1 MDILV
6 ESLLFCLL
14 SFTIRKVELCVKV
27 CVCRFVNTRNINRE
41 SLFYLHLSSS
51 IDAAHITCLHAAA
64 AAVFS
69 ARLLVV
75 LLMRSEISEP
85 PPGCLFLLEAIVG
98 ALVAGQLGFPS
109 AGLIPYH

>member
-1 MDILV
+1 MV
-6 ESLLFCLL
+6 
-14 SFTIRKVELCVKV
+14 CVF

-41 SLFYLHLSSS
+41 SLFFHSYLSSS

-64 AAVFS
+64 TVRQELCHFS
-69 ARLLVV
+69 AARLLVV
-75 LLMRSEISEP
+75 LVDEIRDFRTT

-98 ALVAGQLGFPS
+98 GFVAGQLGLPS